1 MRTKRLQYS
10 FLLAMLALALFV
22 GFVLFRPF
30 LGVLA
35 VAAMAAVVAHP
46 LKERVKYATR
56 LNDGLSSFLTVLL
69 AGMLIFIPVAF
80 LGYQVFTE
88 SADLLAAISAQRD
101 VYLDTLERI
110 FFGPL
115 REAVPGFQI
124 ETETYVRQGLS
135 VLTSNLGRI
144 FSGTVEVVAGIFLF
158 TIAFYYLLKDGPR
171 FVHSFVALSPLS
183 DRYDQDVLDR
193 MALSINSMVRGQL
206 LVALI
211 QGLLTGLGFWMFG
224 IPNPA
229 LWGSIAAVSALIPG
243 VGTSLVL
250 VPGIIYLF
258 ATGQL
263 WQGAGL
269 LVWGAL
275 AVGLIDNL
283 LGPMLIGKGAKIH
296 PLFILFAV
304 LGGLVLYGPLG
315 FLLGPL
321 TISLLF
327 ALLDI
332 YRILVLKEHPILTEK
347 MKNGKAR

>member
-1 MRTKRLQYS
+1 
-10 FLLAMLALALFV
+10 MLGLALFV
-22 GFVLFRPF
+22 AFVLFRPF

-35 VAAMAAVVAHP
+35 VAAMAAVVVHP
-46 LKERVKYATR
+46 LKDRIKTVTR
-56 LNDGLSSFLTVLL
+56 LPQGMASFLTVLVVGVL
-69 AGMLIFIPVAF
+69 VLTPVAF

-88 SADLLAAISAQRD
+88 AADLLSSLSANRD
-101 VYLDTLERI
+101 VYLDTIERVLLAPI
-110 FFGPL
+110 RDLMPTFTL
-115 REAVPGFQI
+115 D
-124 ETETYVRQGLS
+124 TETYLRQGLS
-135 VLTSNLGRI
+135 VLTSNLGRV
-144 FSGTVEVVAGIFLF
+144 FSGTVEVLAGIFLF
-158 TIAFYYLLKDGPR
+158 LIAFYYLLKDGPR

-183 DRYDQDVLDR
+183 DRYDLDVLDR
-193 MALSINSMVRGQL
+193 MALAINSMMRGQL

-229 LWGSIAAVSALIPG
+229 LWGSLAAVCALIPG
-243 VGTSLVL
+243 FGTSLVI
-250 VPGIIYLF
+250 VPGIVYLF
-258 ATGQL
+258 ATNQV

-269 LVWGAL
+269 LAWGGL

-283 LGPMLIGKGAKIH
+283 LGPTLIGQGAKIH
-296 PLFILFAV
+296 PLFVLFAV
-304 LGGLVLYGPLG
+304 LGGLALYGPLG

-347 MKNGKAR
+347 ANTKNGKAP